1 MTSSQT
7 SITLDS
13 GSPLGR
19 VGRVDTNR
27 VLVTVDDEDVV
38 TRMSVGNL
46 IAIAGAI
53 STEYL
58 IGIVD
63 SITRALHEE
72 AGIDDATEEAVVLEQ
87 PRDLVRVVLV
97 GTFRTRDGSRANA
110 FKRGAD
116 SFPQIDKPA
125 WLIEGETLQ
134 GLMATLAEEVPAEQ
148 RLVLGRF
155 VSDSSAVAVADGNR
169 LFQRHAAL
177 LGSTGA
183 GKSWSVALILEK
195 ARQLRYPNLLVL
207 DMHGEYGPLTMADQ
221 GEQAIA
227 QGLRIAGPGDDPE
240 DPNVIYLPYW
250 MLTRED
256 LTELLVDTSEQS
268 AQNQHARIGYHLS
281 ELKLA
286 YLQKHEADEV
296 AESFTLDSP
305 IPFSMDELVERLK
318 ADNVGKVPEGKDN
331 KLINGPFHGKLGRLV
346 ARIETR
352 ISDRRYGFMFAPP
365 EASSEYEWLPHLVRR
380 LLSSS
385 DDAPGIK
392 IVDFSE
398 VPSDVL
404 PLVAAALARVLYDV
418 QFWMN
423 PATRTPLC
431 VVCDEAHLYLP
442 TREESGALERR
453 ALQVFERIAKE
464 GRKYG
469 VGLMV
474 VSQRPAD
481 VSRTILSQC
490 NNFVV
495 MRLTNDR
502 DQGVVRRLMPDALAA
517 LVDVMPL
524 LDKGE
529 ALVLGDA
536 MLLPTRLRFDPPAVH
551 PDSQTRDFWTD
562 WASMA
567 PDDEAIEAGVEALRR
582 QVRAPEPS
590 K

>member
-7 SITLDS
+7 PITLDS

-58 IGIVD
+58 VGIVD

-72 AGIDDATEEAVVLEQ
+72 AGVDDATDEAVVLEQ
-87 PRDLVRVVLV
+87 PRDLVRIVLV
-97 GTFRTRDGSRANA
+97 GTFRTRDGSRANV

-134 GLMATLAEEVPAEQ
+134 GLMATLADEVPVEQ
-148 RLVLGRF
+148 RLVLGKF
-155 VSDSSAVAVADGNR
+155 VADSSAVAVADGNR

-183 GKSWSVALILEK
+183 GKSWSVALMLEK

-207 DMHGEYGPLTMADQ
+207 DMHGEYGPLTEATQ
-221 GEQAIA
+221 GGQPIA
-227 QGLRIAGPGDDPE
+227 QGLRIAGPGDDPD

-268 AQNQHARIGYHLS
+268 AQNQHARIGHHVA

-286 YLQKHEADEV
+286 YLQVQGADEV
-296 AESFTLDSP
+296 AQSFTLDSP
-305 IPFSMDELVERLK
+305 IPFSVKELIERLE
-318 ADNVGKVPEGKDN
+318 ADNTGKVPGKN
-331 KLINGPFHGKLGRLV
+331 GPVNGPFHGKLSRLI

-352 ISDRRYGFMFAPP
+352 VSDRRYGFMFSPP
-365 EASSEYEWLPHLVRR
+365 EASAEYDWLPGFARR
-380 LLSSS
+380 LLSS
-385 DDAPGIK
+385 DGDASGIK

-418 QFWMN
+418 QFWMD
-423 PATRTPLC
+423 PAKRTPLC
-431 VVCDEAHLYLP
+431 IVCDEAHLYLP

-524 LDKGE
+524 LDRGE

-536 MLLPTRLRFDPPAVH
+536 MLLPTRLRFDPPTVH

-567 PDDEAIEAGVEALRR
+567 PDDEAIKAGVEALRR
-582 QVRAPEPS
+582 QVRTPAPS
-590 K
+590 